1 MALYVGSIKCPF
13 CGREVSKEQRSV
25 HLPQF
30 VWNQADPLF
39 PFGDATVHEE
49 CLKNDP
55 LAPKVRVRYRE
66 FEEKN
71 TAQNRLCF
79 ICGKPI
85 TDPEDYL
92 GLGYLS
98 ADANDP
104 LFRFNYAHFHRSCLP
119 VWSELPFLIHEL
131 ERLDR
136 SGSCKGGG
144 LQQLVKELRKADP
157 TLGFAS
163 PT

>member
-66 FEEKN
+66 FEEK
-71 TAQNRLCF
+71 TLHKTGYVSFAESRL
-79 ICGKPI
+79 PI
-85 TDPEDYL
+85 PRITW
-92 GLGYLS
+92 
-98 ADANDP
+98 
-104 LFRFNYAHFHRSCLP
+104 
-119 VWSELPFLIHEL
+119 VW
-131 ERLDR
+131 D
-136 SGSCKGGG
+136 
-144 LQQLVKELRKADP
+144 
-157 TLGFAS
+157 T
-163 PT
+163 